1 MEFVKETPP
10 NKSRKR
16 QCPPE
21 TWKKNIAKKL
31 RYSAKG
37 GPVYPK
43 CGHNTSRFLC
53 STLTNDE
60 VNEFHSAFYE
70 VADKI
75 TQDNFIMK
83 YVSSCPIQRRRNPNS
98 DKQRTLSCAY
108 YILNNSKK
116 AVPVCKETFLN
127 ILNLKKHRVDG
138 VMKRFFTH
146 NRIPKERR
154 GGDHRSHKQAHIKE
168 NIKKFIKKFKVLE
181 KHYCRGKSER
191 QYLSSDLS
199 IRKMYKMYIQGCQ
212 PAMTCKAS
220 FFRKVF
226 NRYFNIGFNSPQ
238 VDVCSQCLEYKER
251 IKREKNETLKINL
264 LTEQRIHKLRAKAF
278 FDSLRQKRDDLLTI
292 SYDCEKNLVLP
303 KIPDQ
308 ITYYKRQLYLYNF
321 TVVVGSSKDKL
332 TKENV
337 YMHSWLESES
347 SKGSNE
353 ISSAVYDTLNK
364 IKISDKI
371 KEIRLVSDGCT
382 GQNKNTTI
390 IAMCAKWL
398 SSAPQHLNKL
408 QIIFPVT
415 GHSFLPADR
424 VFAFIEKEV
433 KKLDTII
440 LPEEYYSIFRKYG
453 TLKKLGVDWH
463 TQNWKKEAG
472 DVLKPTSSL
481 HFKIKSCRRIIIT
494 RSKTGGNQILV
505 RGEPNYKVDVNNA
518 RGICK
523 TGKQIIYINPENLE
537 LNQVKVNPKKL
548 KNVEELMRK
557 HFGESWRGITDT
569 DLNYY
574 KKLIQTAHIVED
586 IQSDGES
593 EDENEARCVSCNS
606 PGEEEYKFV

>member
-1 MEFVKETPP
+1 
-10 NKSRKR
+10 
-16 QCPPE
+16 
-21 TWKKNIAKKL
+21 
-31 RYSAKG
+31 
-37 GPVYPK
+37 
-43 CGHNTSRFLC
+43 
-53 STLTNDE
+53 
-60 VNEFHSAFYE
+60 
-70 VADKI
+70 
-75 TQDNFIMK
+75 
-83 YVSSCPIQRRRNPNS
+83 
-98 DKQRTLSCAY
+98 
-108 YILNNSKK
+108 
-116 AVPVCKETFLN
+116 
-127 ILNLKKHRVDG
+127 
-138 VMKRFFTH
+138 
-146 NRIPKERR
+146 
-154 GGDHRSHKQAHIKE
+154 
-168 NIKKFIKKFKVLE
+168 
-181 KHYCRGKSER
+181 
-191 QYLSSDLS
+191 
-199 IRKMYKMYIQGCQ
+199 
-212 PAMTCKAS
+212 
-220 FFRKVF
+220 
-226 NRYFNIGFNSPQ
+226 
-238 VDVCSQCLEYKER
+238 
-251 IKREKNETLKINL
+251 
-264 LTEQRIHKLRAKAF
+264 
-278 FDSLRQKRDDLLTI
+278 
-292 SYDCEKNLVLP
+292 
-303 KIPDQ
+303 
-308 ITYYKRQLYLYNF
+308 
-321 TVVVGSSKDKL
+321 
-332 TKENV
+332 
-337 YMHSWLESES
+337 MHSWLESES